1 MGKLDDMTKELYE
14 DNLVFADTMN
24 VLFFDGEPVIQAQN
38 LSPLD
43 ATEEHTIFRDGTAD
57 EGADKIKQRSSI
69 DQEGQ
74 EQEFQTS
81 ASNERQGNHSRTF
94 SNNERQGNQSQ
105 TFSNNERQRNHSRTF
120 SNQKY
125 RDVLRLLQ
133 TQHGSLEVRI
143 IVGAELQSHIHY
155 AMPIR
160 NFEYDAL
167 NLSRQLSA
175 RQKYNRENHL
185 LKSKNEFLSGIKK
198 GETFTP
204 VLTVVVYL
212 GKELWDAPETLH
224 EMLNLEGVPEELLAY
239 VPDYRTA
246 ILQPGSVTSEQLARM
261 KSPLRHILGVIRASS
276 SWQDMNNYVEQNKTD
291 LSHLDSLTAGII
303 SEACNMNIPKQELEK
318 EDVDMCEALVQLKE
332 IGRQEGLS
340 EGETKGKIEGK
351 AIAYLECGKSD
362 EWIMNHLQISQEKLD
377 EIRSNQ

>member
-24 VLFFDGEPVIQAQN
+24 VLFFDGKPMIRAQD

-43 ATEEHTIFRDGTAD
+43 PTEEHTIFDDDFVSKTKS
-57 EGADKIKQRSSI
+57 EEKTYKTQRKT
-69 DQEGQ
+69 E
-74 EQEFQTS
+74 
-81 ASNERQGNHSRTF
+81 A
-94 SNNERQGNQSQ
+94 
-105 TFSNNERQRNHSRTF
+105 F
-120 SNQKY
+120 SNQEY
-125 RDVLRLLQ
+125 RDVLRMLQ
-133 TQHGSLEVRI
+133 TQNVKLEVRI
-143 IVGAELQSHIHY
+143 IVGAEIQSHIHY

-185 LKSKNEFLSGIKK
+185 LKSRNEFLSGIKK

-212 GKELWDAPETLH
+212 GKETWDAPKTLH
-224 EMLNLEGVPEELLAY
+224 EMFNLDGVPETLLAY

-246 ILQPGSVTSEQLARM
+246 ILQPESVTSKQLARM
-261 KSPLRHILGVIRASS
+261 KSPLRHILGVIKASTN
-276 SWQDMNNYVEQNKTD
+276 WQDMNNYVNQNKND

-318 EDVDMCEALVQLKE
+318 EDVNMCEALVQLKE

-340 EGETKGKIEGK
+340 EGKIEGK
-351 AIAYLECGKSD
+351 VLAYLEVGKSD
-362 EWIMNHLQISQEKLD
+362 DWIIDHLQITQEKLD
-377 EIRSNQ
+377 EILNNQ

>member
-43 ATEEHTIFRDGTAD
+43 AVEEHTIFGDGTAD
-57 EGADKIKQRSSI
+57 EGTDKIKQRASI

-81 ASNERQGNHSRTF
+81 ASNGRQG
-94 SNNERQGNQSQ
+94 
-105 TFSNNERQRNHSRTF
+105 NHSRTF

-133 TQHGSLEVRI
+133 TQYGSLEVRI

-167 NLSRQLSA
+167 NLSRQLST
-175 RQKYNRENHL
+175 RQKYNRDNHL
-185 LKSKNEFLSGIKK
+185 LKPGDEFLSGVKK

-204 VLTVVVYL
+204 VLTLVVYL
-212 GKELWDAPETLH
+212 GKKKWDAPETLH
-224 EMLNLEGVPEELLAY
+224 EILNLEGVPDILRERIPNYQITL
-239 VPDYRTA
+239 
-246 ILQPGSVTSEQLARM
+246 LQPGSVTSEQLARM
-261 KSPLRHILGVIRASS
+261 KSPLRHILGVIKASS

-291 LSHLDSLTAGII
+291 LSHLDPLTAGII

-340 EGETKGKIEGK
+340 EGKTKGKIEGKIEGK

>member
-1 MGKLDDMTKELYE
+1 MGKLDDMAKELYE

-24 VLFFDGEPVIQAQN
+24 VLFFDGKPMIRAQD

-43 ATEEHTIFRDGTAD
+43 PTEEHTIFDDDFVSKTKS
-57 EGADKIKQRSSI
+57 EEKTDKTQRKT
-69 DQEGQ
+69 E
-74 EQEFQTS
+74 
-81 ASNERQGNHSRTF
+81 A
-94 SNNERQGNQSQ
+94 
-105 TFSNNERQRNHSRTF
+105 F

-125 RDVLRLLQ
+125 RDVLRMLQ
-133 TQHGSLEVRI
+133 TQNGKLEVRI
-143 IVGAELQSHIHY
+143 IVGAEIQSHIHY

-185 LKSKNEFLSGIKK
+185 LKSRNEFLSGIKK

-212 GKELWDAPETLH
+212 GKETWDAPKTLH
-224 EMLNLEGVPEELLAY
+224 EMFNLDGVPETLLAY

-246 ILQPGSVTSEQLARM
+246 ILQPESVTSKQLARM
-261 KSPLRHILGVIRASS
+261 KSPLRHILGVIKASTN
-276 SWQDMNNYVEQNKTD
+276 WQDMNNYVNQNKND

-303 SEACNMNIPKQELEK
+303 SEACNMNIPKQELGK
-318 EDVDMCEALVQLKE
+318 EDVNMCEALVQLKE

-340 EGETKGKIEGK
+340 EGKIEGK
-351 AIAYLECGKSD
+351 VLAYLEVGKSD
-362 EWIMNHLQISQEKLD
+362 DWIIDHLQITQEKLD
-377 EIRSNQ
+377 EILNNQ

>member
-14 DNLVFADTMN
+14 NDLVFADTMN
-24 VLFFDGEPVIQAQN
+24 VLLFDGASMIRAQD
-38 LSPLD
+38 LSTLNPT
-43 ATEEHTIFRDGTAD
+43 AEQTIFDDDFVSIT
-57 EGADKIKQRSSI
+57 ESEEKTDKTQRKA
-69 DQEGQ
+69 E
-74 EQEFQTS
+74 
-81 ASNERQGNHSRTF
+81 A
-94 SNNERQGNQSQ
+94 
-105 TFSNNERQRNHSRTF
+105 F

-125 RDVLRLLQ
+125 RDVLRMLQ
-133 TQHGSLEVRI
+133 TQNGKLEVRI
-143 IVGAELQSHIHY
+143 IVGAEIQSHIHY

-185 LKSKNEFLSGIKK
+185 LKSRNEFLSGIKK

-212 GKELWDAPETLH
+212 GKGTWDAPKTLH
-224 EMLNLEGVPEELLAY
+224 EMFNLDGVPETLLAY

-246 ILQPGSVTSEQLARM
+246 ILQPESVTSKQLERM
-261 KSPLRHILGVIRASS
+261 KSPLRHILGVIKASTN
-276 SWQDMNNYVEQNKTD
+276 WQDMNNYVNQNKND

-318 EDVDMCEALVQLKE
+318 EDVNMCEALVQLKE

-340 EGETKGKIEGK
+340 EGKIEGK
-351 AIAYLECGKSD
+351 VLAYLEVGKSD
-362 EWIMNHLQISQEKLD
+362 DWIIDHLQITQEKLD
-377 EIRSNQ
+377 EILNNQ

>member
-1 MGKLDDMTKELYE
+1 MGKLDDMAKELYE

-24 VLFFDGEPVIQAQN
+24 VLFFDGDPMIRAQD

-43 ATEEHTIFRDGTAD
+43 PTEEHTIFDDDFVSIT
-57 EGADKIKQRSSI
+57 ESEEKTDKTQRKA
-69 DQEGQ
+69 E
-74 EQEFQTS
+74 
-81 ASNERQGNHSRTF
+81 A
-94 SNNERQGNQSQ
+94 
-105 TFSNNERQRNHSRTF
+105 F

-125 RDVLRLLQ
+125 RDVLRMLQ
-133 TQHGSLEVRI
+133 TQNGKLKVRI
-143 IVGAELQSHIHY
+143 IVGAEIQSHIHY

-212 GKELWDAPETLH
+212 GKETWDAPKTLH
-224 EMLNLEGVPEELLAY
+224 EMFNLDGVPETLLAY

-246 ILQPGSVTSEQLARM
+246 ILQPESVTSKQLARM
-261 KSPLRHILGVIRASS
+261 KSPLRHILGVIKASTN
-276 SWQDMNNYVEQNKTD
+276 WQDMNNYVNQNKND

-318 EDVDMCEALVQLKE
+318 EDVNMCEALVQLKE

-340 EGETKGKIEGK
+340 EGKIEGK
-351 AIAYLECGKSD
+351 VLAYLEVGKSD
-362 EWIMNHLQISQEKLD
+362 DWIIDHLQITQEKLD
-377 EIRSNQ
+377 EILNNQ

>member
-24 VLFFDGEPVIQAQN
+24 VLFFDGKPMIRAQD

-43 ATEEHTIFRDGTAD
+43 PTEEHTIFDDDFVSKTKS
-57 EGADKIKQRSSI
+57 EEKTDKTQRKT
-69 DQEGQ
+69 E
-74 EQEFQTS
+74 
-81 ASNERQGNHSRTF
+81 A
-94 SNNERQGNQSQ
+94 
-105 TFSNNERQRNHSRTF
+105 F

-125 RDVLRLLQ
+125 RDVLRMLQ
-133 TQHGSLEVRI
+133 TQNGKLEVRI
-143 IVGAELQSHIHY
+143 IVGAEIQSHIHY

-185 LKSKNEFLSGIKK
+185 LKSRNEFLSGIKK

-212 GKELWDAPETLH
+212 GKETWDAPKTLH
-224 EMLNLEGVPEELLAY
+224 EMFNLDGVPETLLAY

-246 ILQPGSVTSEQLARM
+246 ILQPESVTSKQLARM
-261 KSPLRHILGVIRASS
+261 KSPLRHILGVIKASTN
-276 SWQDMNNYVEQNKTD
+276 WQDMNNYVNQNKND

-318 EDVDMCEALVQLKE
+318 EDVNMCEALVQLKE

-340 EGETKGKIEGK
+340 EGKIEGK
-351 AIAYLECGKSD
+351 VLAYLEVGKSD
-362 EWIMNHLQISQEKLD
+362 DWIIDHLQITQEKLD
-377 EIRSNQ
+377 EILNNQ

>member
-14 DNLVFADTMN
+14 NDLVFADTMN
-24 VLFFDGEPVIQAQN
+24 VLFFDGESMIRAQD

-43 ATEEHTIFRDGTAD
+43 PTEEHTIFDDDFVSIT
-57 EGADKIKQRSSI
+57 ESEEKTDK
-69 DQEGQ
+69 
-74 EQEFQTS
+74 T
-81 ASNERQGNHSRTF
+81 
-94 SNNERQGNQSQ
+94 
-105 TFSNNERQRNHSRTF
+105 QRNAEAF

-125 RDVLRLLQ
+125 RDVLRMLR
-133 TQHGSLEVRI
+133 TQNGKLEVRI
-143 IVGAELQSHIHY
+143 IVGAEIQSHIHY

-167 NLSRQLSA
+167 NLSRQLST

-185 LKSKNEFLSGIKK
+185 LKSRNEFLSGIKK

-212 GKELWDAPETLH
+212 GKETWDAPKTLH
-224 EMLNLEGVPEELLAY
+224 EMFNLDGVPETLLAY

-246 ILQPGSVTSEQLARM
+246 ILQPKNVTSKQLARM
-261 KSPLRHILGVIRASS
+261 KSPLRHILGVIKASTN
-276 SWQDMNNYVEQNKTD
+276 WQDMNNYVNQNKND

-318 EDVDMCEALVQLKE
+318 EDVNMCEALVQLKE

-340 EGETKGKIEGK
+340 EGKIEGK
-351 AIAYLECGKSD
+351 VLAYLEVGKSD
-362 EWIMNHLQISQEKLD
+362 DWIIDHLQITQEKLD
-377 EIRSNQ
+377 EILNNQ

>member
-14 DNLVFADTMN
+14 NDLVFADTMN
-24 VLFFDGEPVIQAQN
+24 VLFFDGKPMIRAQD

-43 ATEEHTIFRDGTAD
+43 PTEEHTIFDDDFVSIT
-57 EGADKIKQRSSI
+57 ESEEKTDKTQRKA
-69 DQEGQ
+69 E
-74 EQEFQTS
+74 
-81 ASNERQGNHSRTF
+81 A
-94 SNNERQGNQSQ
+94 
-105 TFSNNERQRNHSRTF
+105 F

-125 RDVLRLLQ
+125 RDVLRMLQ
-133 TQHGSLEVRI
+133 TQNGKLEVRI
-143 IVGAELQSHIHY
+143 IVGAEIQSHIHY

-185 LKSKNEFLSGIKK
+185 LKSRNEFLSGIKK

-212 GKELWDAPETLH
+212 GKETWDAPKTLH
-224 EMLNLEGVPEELLAY
+224 EMFNLDGVSETLLAY

-246 ILQPGSVTSEQLARM
+246 ILQPESVTSKQLARM
-261 KSPLRHILGVIRASS
+261 KSPLRHILGVIKASTN
-276 SWQDMNNYVEQNKTD
+276 WQDMNNYVNQNKKD

-318 EDVDMCEALVQLKE
+318 EDVNMCEALVQLKE

-340 EGETKGKIEGK
+340 EGKIEGK
-351 AIAYLECGKSD
+351 VLAYLEVGKSD
-362 EWIMNHLQISQEKLD
+362 DLIIDHLQITQEKLD
-377 EIRSNQ
+377 EILNNQ

>member
-1 MGKLDDMTKELYE
+1 MAKELYE
-14 DNLVFADTMN
+14 NDLVFADTMN
-24 VLFFDGEPVIQAQN
+24 VLFFDGDPMIRAQD

-43 ATEEHTIFRDGTAD
+43 PTEEHTIFDD
-57 EGADKIKQRSSI
+57 EFINVTEIDENADKSQRKA
-69 DQEGQ
+69 EA
-74 EQEFQTS
+74 FC
-81 ASNERQGNHSRTF
+81 
-94 SNNERQGNQSQ
+94 
-105 TFSNNERQRNHSRTF
+105 
-120 SNQKY
+120 NQKY
-125 RDVLRLLQ
+125 RDVLRMLQ
-133 TQHGSLEVRI
+133 TQNGKLEVRI
-143 IVGAELQSHIHY
+143 IVGAEIQSHIHY

-185 LKSKNEFLSGIKK
+185 LKSRNEFLSGIKK

-212 GKELWDAPETLH
+212 GKETWDAPKTLH
-224 EMLNLEGVPEELLAY
+224 EMFNLDGVPETLLAY

-246 ILQPGSVTSEQLARM
+246 ILQPESVTSKQLARM
-261 KSPLRHILGVIRASS
+261 KSPLRHILGVIKASTN
-276 SWQDMNNYVEQNKTD
+276 WQDMNNYVNQNKND

-318 EDVDMCEALVQLKE
+318 EDVNMCEALVQLKE

-340 EGETKGKIEGK
+340 EGKIEGK
-351 AIAYLECGKSD
+351 VLAYLEVGKSD
-362 EWIMNHLQISQEKLD
+362 DWIIDHLQITQEKLD
-377 EIRSNQ
+377 EILNNQ

>member
-1 MGKLDDMTKELYE
+1 MGKLDDMAKELYE

-24 VLFFDGEPVIQAQN
+24 VLFFDGKPMIRAQD

-43 ATEEHTIFRDGTAD
+43 PTEEHTIFDDDFVSKT
-57 EGADKIKQRSSI
+57 ESEEKADKTQRKT
-69 DQEGQ
+69 E
-74 EQEFQTS
+74 
-81 ASNERQGNHSRTF
+81 A
-94 SNNERQGNQSQ
+94 
-105 TFSNNERQRNHSRTF
+105 F

-125 RDVLRLLQ
+125 RDVLRMLQ
-133 TQHGSLEVRI
+133 TQNGKLEIRI
-143 IVGAELQSHIHY
+143 IVGAEIQSHVHY

-160 NFEYDAL
+160 NLEYDAL

-212 GKELWDAPETLH
+212 GKGTWDAPKTLH
-224 EMLNLEGVPEELLAY
+224 EMFNLDGVPETLLAY

-246 ILQPGSVTSEQLARM
+246 ILQPESVTSKQLARM
-261 KSPLRHILGVIRASS
+261 KSPLRHILGVIKASTN
-276 SWQDMNNYVEQNKTD
+276 WQDMNNYVNQNKND

-318 EDVDMCEALVQLKE
+318 EDVNMCEALVQLKE
-332 IGRQEGLS
+332 IGK
-340 EGETKGKIEGK
+340 TEGK
-351 AIAYLECGKSD
+351 VLAYLEVGKSD
-362 EWIMNHLQISQEKLD
+362 EWIINHLQITQEKLD
-377 EIRSNQ
+377 EIRNNQ

>member
-1 MGKLDDMTKELYE
+1 MGKLDDMAKELYE

-24 VLFFDGEPVIQAQN
+24 VLFFDGKPMIRAQD

-43 ATEEHTIFRDGTAD
+43 PTEEHTIFDDDFVSKTKS
-57 EGADKIKQRSSI
+57 EEKTDKTQRKT
-69 DQEGQ
+69 E
-74 EQEFQTS
+74 
-81 ASNERQGNHSRTF
+81 A
-94 SNNERQGNQSQ
+94 
-105 TFSNNERQRNHSRTF
+105 F

-125 RDVLRLLQ
+125 RDVLRMLQ
-133 TQHGSLEVRI
+133 TQNGKLEVRI
-143 IVGAELQSHIHY
+143 IVGAEIQSHIHY

-185 LKSKNEFLSGIKK
+185 LKSRNEFLSGIKK

-212 GKELWDAPETLH
+212 GKETWDAPKTLH
-224 EMLNLEGVPEELLAY
+224 EMFNLDGVPETLLAY

-246 ILQPGSVTSEQLARM
+246 ILQPESVTSKQLARM
-261 KSPLRHILGVIRASS
+261 KSPLRHILGVIKASTN
-276 SWQDMNNYVEQNKTD
+276 WQDMNNYVNQNKND

-318 EDVDMCEALVQLKE
+318 EDVNMCEALVQLKE

-340 EGETKGKIEGK
+340 EGKIEGK
-351 AIAYLECGKSD
+351 VLAYLEVGKSD
-362 EWIMNHLQISQEKLD
+362 DWIIDHLQITQEKLD
-377 EIRSNQ
+377 EILNNQ

>member
-1 MGKLDDMTKELYE
+1 MTKELYE
-14 DNLVFADTMN
+14 NDLVFADTMN
-24 VLFFDGEPVIQAQN
+24 VLFFDGDPMIRAQD

-43 ATEEHTIFRDGTAD
+43 PTEEHTIFDDDFVSIT
-57 EGADKIKQRSSI
+57 ESEEKTDKTQRKA
-69 DQEGQ
+69 E
-74 EQEFQTS
+74 
-81 ASNERQGNHSRTF
+81 A
-94 SNNERQGNQSQ
+94 
-105 TFSNNERQRNHSRTF
+105 F

-125 RDVLRLLQ
+125 RDVLRMLQ
-133 TQHGSLEVRI
+133 TQNGKLKVRI
-143 IVGAELQSHIHY
+143 IVGAEIQSHIHY

-212 GKELWDAPETLH
+212 GKETWDAPKTLH
-224 EMLNLEGVPEELLAY
+224 EMFNLDGVPETLLAY

-246 ILQPGSVTSEQLARM
+246 ILQPESVTSKQLARM
-261 KSPLRHILGVIRASS
+261 KSPLRHILGVIKASTN
-276 SWQDMNNYVEQNKTD
+276 WQDMNNYVNQNKND

-303 SEACNMNIPKQELEK
+303 SEACNMNISKQELEK
-318 EDVDMCEALVQLKE
+318 EDVNMCEALVQLKE

-340 EGETKGKIEGK
+340 EGKIEGK
-351 AIAYLECGKSD
+351 VLAYLEVGKSD
-362 EWIMNHLQISQEKLD
+362 DWIIDHLQITQEKLD
-377 EIRSNQ
+377 EILNNQ

>member
-24 VLFFDGEPVIQAQN
+24 VLFFDGKPMIRAQD

-43 ATEEHTIFRDGTAD
+43 PTEEHTIFDDDFVSKTKS
-57 EGADKIKQRSSI
+57 EEKTDKTQRKT
-69 DQEGQ
+69 E
-74 EQEFQTS
+74 
-81 ASNERQGNHSRTF
+81 A
-94 SNNERQGNQSQ
+94 
-105 TFSNNERQRNHSRTF
+105 F

-125 RDVLRLLQ
+125 RDVLRMLQ
-133 TQHGSLEVRI
+133 TQNGKLEVRI
-143 IVGAELQSHIHY
+143 IVGAEIQSHIHY

-212 GKELWDAPETLH
+212 GKGTWDAPKTLH
-224 EMLNLEGVPEELLAY
+224 EMFNLDGVPETLLAY

-246 ILQPGSVTSEQLARM
+246 ILQPESVTSKQLARM
-261 KSPLRHILGVIRASS
+261 KSPLRHILGVIKASTN
-276 SWQDMNNYVEQNKTD
+276 WQDMNNYVNQNKND

-318 EDVDMCEALVQLKE
+318 EDVNMCEALVQLKE
-332 IGRQEGLS
+332 IGK
-340 EGETKGKIEGK
+340 TEGK
-351 AIAYLECGKSD
+351 VLAYLEVGKSD
-362 EWIMNHLQISQEKLD
+362 EWIINHLQITQEKLD
-377 EIRSNQ
+377 EIRNNQ

>member
-43 ATEEHTIFRDGTAD
+43 AAEEHTIFGDGTAD
-57 EGADKIKQRSSI
+57 EGADKIDNKSSGNQKSSE
-69 DQEGQ
+69 DNSPA
-74 EQEFQTS
+74 S
-81 ASNERQGNHSRTF
+81 ASNA
-94 SNNERQGNQSQ
+94 
-105 TFSNNERQRNHSRTF
+105 RQRNQSRTF

-133 TQHGSLEVRI
+133 TQYGSLEVRI

-175 RQKYNRENHL
+175 RQKYNRDNHL

-204 VLTVVVYL
+204 VLTIVVYL
-212 GKELWDAPETLH
+212 GKEMWDAPETLH

-291 LSHLDSLTAGII
+291 LSHLDPLTAGII

-340 EGETKGKIEGK
+340 EGKIEGKIEGELK
-351 AIAYLECGKSD
+351 GKILAYLEFGKSD
-362 EWIMNHLQISQEKLD
+362 EWIMNHLQISQKKLD
-377 EIRSNQ
+377 EIRNNQ

>member
-1 MGKLDDMTKELYE
+1 MGKLDDMAKELYE

-24 VLFFDGEPVIQAQN
+24 VLFFDANPIIRAQD

-43 ATEEHTIFRDGTAD
+43 PTEAHTIFDDDFVNVTEHEEKSGKA
-57 EGADKIKQRSSI
+57 EVFSS
-69 DQEGQ
+69 
-74 EQEFQTS
+74 
-81 ASNERQGNHSRTF
+81 
-94 SNNERQGNQSQ
+94 
-105 TFSNNERQRNHSRTF
+105 
-120 SNQKY
+120 QKY
-125 RDVLRLLQ
+125 RDVLRMLQ
-133 TQHGSLEVRI
+133 TQNGKLEVRI
-143 IVGAELQSHIHY
+143 IVGAEIQSHIHY

-212 GKELWDAPETLH
+212 GKETWDAPETLH
-224 EMLNLEGVPEELLAY
+224 AMLDLEGVPLTMRKY
-239 VPDYRTA
+239 VPNYHTA
-246 ILQPGSVTSEQLARM
+246 LLQPSDVSPAQLTRM
-261 KSPLRHILGVIRASS
+261 KSPLRHILGVIKASTN
-276 SWQDMNNYVEQNKTD
+276 WQDMNNYVNQNKND

-318 EDVDMCEALVQLKE
+318 EDVNMCEALVQLKE

-340 EGETKGKIEGK
+340 EGEAKGKIEGK
-351 AIAYLECGKSD
+351 VLAYLEVGKSD
-362 EWIMNHLQISQEKLD
+362 DWIIDHLQISQEKLD
-377 EIRSNQ
+377 EIRDNQ

>member
-1 MGKLDDMTKELYE
+1 MGKLDDMAKELYE

-24 VLFFDGEPVIQAQN
+24 VLFFDGKPMIRAQD

-43 ATEEHTIFRDGTAD
+43 PTEEHTIFDDDFVSKT
-57 EGADKIKQRSSI
+57 ESEEKADKTQRKT
-69 DQEGQ
+69 E
-74 EQEFQTS
+74 
-81 ASNERQGNHSRTF
+81 A
-94 SNNERQGNQSQ
+94 
-105 TFSNNERQRNHSRTF
+105 F

-125 RDVLRLLQ
+125 RDVLRMLQ
-133 TQHGSLEVRI
+133 TQNGKLEIRI
-143 IVGAELQSHIHY
+143 IVGAEIQSHVHY

-160 NFEYDAL
+160 NLEYDAL

-212 GKELWDAPETLH
+212 GKETWDAPKTLH
-224 EMLNLEGVPEELLAY
+224 EMFNLDGVSETLLAY

-246 ILQPGSVTSEQLARM
+246 ILQPESVTSKQLARM
-261 KSPLRHILGVIRASS
+261 KSPLRHILGVIKASTN
-276 SWQDMNNYVEQNKTD
+276 WQDMNNYVNQNKND
-291 LSHLDSLTAGII
+291 LSHLDSLTASII

-318 EDVDMCEALVQLKE
+318 EDVNMCEALVQLKE

-340 EGETKGKIEGK
+340 EGKIEGK
-351 AIAYLECGKSD
+351 VLAYLEVGKSD
-362 EWIMNHLQISQEKLD
+362 DWIIDHLQITQEKLD
-377 EIRSNQ
+377 EILNNQ

>member
-1 MGKLDDMTKELYE
+1 MGKLDDMAKELYE

-24 VLFFDGEPVIQAQN
+24 VLFFDGKPTIHAQD

-43 ATEEHTIFRDGTAD
+43 PTEEHTIFDDDFAIATEHEEKTGKA
-57 EGADKIKQRSSI
+57 EA
-69 DQEGQ
+69 
-74 EQEFQTS
+74 
-81 ASNERQGNHSRTF
+81 
-94 SNNERQGNQSQ
+94 
-105 TFSNNERQRNHSRTF
+105 F

-125 RDVLRLLQ
+125 RDVLRMLQ
-133 TQHGSLEVRI
+133 TQNGKLEVRI
-143 IVGAELQSHIHY
+143 IVGAEIQSHVHY

-175 RQKYNRENHL
+175 RQKYNRKNHL

-212 GKELWDAPETLH
+212 GKQTWDAPETLH
-224 EMLNLEGVPEELLAY
+224 DMLNLEDVPLTMRKY
-239 VPDYRTA
+239 VPNYHVA
-246 ILQPGSVTSEQLARM
+246 LLQPSDISSTQLARM
-261 KSPLRHILGVIRASS
+261 KSPLRHILGVIKASTN
-276 SWQDMNNYVEQNKTD
+276 WQDMNNYVNQNKND

-318 EDVDMCEALVQLKE
+318 EDVNMCEALVQLKE
-332 IGRQEGLS
+332 IGK
-340 EGETKGKIEGK
+340 TEGK
-351 AIAYLECGKSD
+351 VLAYLEVGKSD
-362 EWIMNHLQISQEKLD
+362 EWIINHLQITQEKLD
-377 EIRSNQ
+377 EIRNNQ

>member
-1 MGKLDDMTKELYE
+1 MGKLDDMAKELYE

-24 VLFFDGEPVIQAQN
+24 VLFFDGKPMIRAQD

-43 ATEEHTIFRDGTAD
+43 PTEEHTIFDDDFVSKT
-57 EGADKIKQRSSI
+57 ESEEKADKTQRKT
-69 DQEGQ
+69 E
-74 EQEFQTS
+74 
-81 ASNERQGNHSRTF
+81 A
-94 SNNERQGNQSQ
+94 
-105 TFSNNERQRNHSRTF
+105 F

-125 RDVLRLLQ
+125 RDVLRMLQ
-133 TQHGSLEVRI
+133 TQNGKLEIRI
-143 IVGAELQSHIHY
+143 IVGAEIQSHIHY

-185 LKSKNEFLSGIKK
+185 LKSRNEFLSGIKK

-212 GKELWDAPETLH
+212 GKETWDAPKTLH
-224 EMLNLEGVPEELLAY
+224 EMFNLDGVPETLLAY

-246 ILQPGSVTSEQLARM
+246 ILQPESVTSKQLARM
-261 KSPLRHILGVIRASS
+261 KSPLRHILGVIKASTN
-276 SWQDMNNYVEQNKTD
+276 WQDMNNYVNQNKND

-318 EDVDMCEALVQLKE
+318 EDVNMCEALVQLKE

-340 EGETKGKIEGK
+340 EGKIEGK
-351 AIAYLECGKSD
+351 VLAYLEVGKSD
-362 EWIMNHLQISQEKLD
+362 DWIIDHLQITQEKLD
-377 EIRSNQ
+377 EILNNQ

>member
-43 ATEEHTIFRDGTAD
+43 AVEEHTIFGDGTAD
-57 EGADKIKQRSSI
+57 EGADKIDNKSSGNQKSSE
-69 DQEGQ
+69 DNSPA
-74 EQEFQTS
+74 S
-81 ASNERQGNHSRTF
+81 ASNA
-94 SNNERQGNQSQ
+94 
-105 TFSNNERQRNHSRTF
+105 RQRNQSRTF

-133 TQHGSLEVRI
+133 TQYGSLEVRI

-185 LKSKNEFLSGIKK
+185 LKSRNEFLSGIKK

-212 GKELWDAPETLH
+212 GKETWDAPKTLH
-224 EMLNLEGVPEELLAY
+224 EMFNLDGVPETLLAY

-246 ILQPGSVTSEQLARM
+246 ILQPESVTSKQLARM
-261 KSPLRHILGVIRASS
+261 KSPLRHRLGV
-276 SWQDMNNYVEQNKTD
+276 MKT
-291 LSHLDSLTAGII
+291 L
-303 SEACNMNIPKQELEK
+303 
-318 EDVDMCEALVQLKE
+318 
-332 IGRQEGLS
+332 
-340 EGETKGKIEGK
+340 
-351 AIAYLECGKSD
+351 
-362 EWIMNHLQISQEKLD
+362 
-377 EIRSNQ
+377 RS

>member
-1 MGKLDDMTKELYE
+1 MGKLDDMAKELYE

-24 VLFFDGEPVIQAQN
+24 VLFFDGKPMIRAQD

-43 ATEEHTIFRDGTAD
+43 PTEEHTIFDDDFVSKT
-57 EGADKIKQRSSI
+57 ESEEKADKTQRKT
-69 DQEGQ
+69 E
-74 EQEFQTS
+74 
-81 ASNERQGNHSRTF
+81 A
-94 SNNERQGNQSQ
+94 
-105 TFSNNERQRNHSRTF
+105 F

-125 RDVLRLLQ
+125 RDVLRMLQ
-133 TQHGSLEVRI
+133 TQNGKLEIRI
-143 IVGAELQSHIHY
+143 IVGAEIQSHVHY

-160 NFEYDAL
+160 NLEYDAL

-212 GKELWDAPETLH
+212 GKETWDAPKTLH
-224 EMLNLEGVPEELLAY
+224 EMFNLDGVPETLLAY

-246 ILQPGSVTSEQLARM
+246 ILQPESVTSKQLARM
-261 KSPLRHILGVIRASS
+261 KSPLRHILGVIKASTN
-276 SWQDMNNYVEQNKTD
+276 WQDMNNYVNQNKND

-318 EDVDMCEALVQLKE
+318 EDVNMCEALVQLKE

-340 EGETKGKIEGK
+340 EGKIEGK
-351 AIAYLECGKSD
+351 VLAYLEVGKSD
-362 EWIMNHLQISQEKLD
+362 DWIIDHLQITQEKLD
-377 EIRSNQ
+377 EILNNQ

>member
-1 MGKLDDMTKELYE
+1 MAKELYE

-24 VLFFDGEPVIQAQN
+24 VLFFDGKPMIRAQD

-43 ATEEHTIFRDGTAD
+43 PTEEHTIFDDDFVSIT
-57 EGADKIKQRSSI
+57 ESEEKTDKTQRKA
-69 DQEGQ
+69 E
-74 EQEFQTS
+74 
-81 ASNERQGNHSRTF
+81 A
-94 SNNERQGNQSQ
+94 
-105 TFSNNERQRNHSRTF
+105 F

-125 RDVLRLLQ
+125 RDVLRMLQ
-133 TQHGSLEVRI
+133 TQNGKLEVRI
-143 IVGAELQSHIHY
+143 IVGAEIQSHIHY

-185 LKSKNEFLSGIKK
+185 LKSRNEFLSGIKK

-212 GKELWDAPETLH
+212 GKETWDAPKTLH
-224 EMLNLEGVPEELLAY
+224 EMFNLDGVPETLLAY

-246 ILQPGSVTSEQLARM
+246 ILQPESVTSKQLARM
-261 KSPLRHILGVIRASS
+261 KSPLRHILGVIKASTN
-276 SWQDMNNYVEQNKTD
+276 WQDMNNYVNQNKND

-318 EDVDMCEALVQLKE
+318 EDVNMCEALVQLKE
-332 IGRQEGLS
+332 IGRQDGLS
-340 EGETKGKIEGK
+340 EGKIEGK
-351 AIAYLECGKSD
+351 VLAYLEVGKSD
-362 EWIMNHLQISQEKLD
+362 DWIIDHLQITQEKLD
-377 EIRSNQ
+377 EILNNQ